1 MTDGRP
7 VSSGRTLWRVDGTV
21 LGRGVSLALR
31 ILLIVGA
38 VVMVLPIVW
47 VVSAS
52 FQSRADI
59 LAQPFSWIP
68 SDIRAENYVEA
79 FEAAPFARYF
89 LNTLL
94 VGTGATVIHMFITS
108 LAGFG
113 FAYFDFPGKNVL
125 FLAILATLMVPFEA
139 IMIPLYLQVRDL
151 GWLNSYQGL
160 IIPTAVTALGVF
172 LMRQFMQT
180 IPRDYF
186 DAARIDGANDL
197 QLYYRIA
204 IPLSTPALAVLGIL
218 VFLGQWNSLIWPLIV
233 ITDTDLRPISLGL
246 SEFQTQSGTAYHLLL
261 AASTASVI
269 PIIML
274 FLVLRR
280 QFVRGLSVGSFKG

>member
-1 MTDGRP
+1 MRDGRP
-7 VSSGRTLWRVDGTV
+7 WRRAGWTV
-21 LGRGVSLALR
+21 LGRGMSLGLR

-38 VVMVLPIVW
+38 VMMVLPIIW

-68 SDIRAENYVEA
+68 SDVRAENYVRA
-79 FEAAPFARYF
+79 FEAAPFSRYF
-89 LNTLL
+89 LNTVLVAGCATLIHLL
-94 VGTGATVIHMFITS
+94 ITS
-108 LAGFG
+108 LAAFG
-113 FAYFDFPGKNVL
+113 FAYYEFPGKTIL

-151 GWLNSYQGL
+151 GWLNTYQGL

-186 DAARIDGANDL
+186 DAARIDGASDL

-233 ITDTDLRPISLGL
+233 VTDTDLRPLSLGL
-246 SEFQTQSGTAYHLLL
+246 SEFETQTGTAYDLLL

-269 PIIML
+269 PIVLL

-280 QFVRGLSVGSFKG
+280 QFVRGLSVGSFRG